1 LIFIFNINNMMS
13 STNANVDVNVNP
25 VNADVVKVTTFELLS
40 ECDLPEMF
48 KGWRNWSLQDIVR
61 ILKDMRSYGLGSV
74 VMGNIVLRKLLEAAA
89 DPNVPF
95 EVIEETVHT
104 TLETPVFCKKRNVLT
119 GFKTFGRQVVCD
131 FFKEFVKRG
140 IDDARYYELIYTILT
155 HRLHHTDF
163 PLGFAMSE
171 QDGFNDKVLAKLPSK
186 IQKQLKSYT
195 FYDDD
200 KDMDRRLCYSL
211 LTGESVAM

>member
-1 LIFIFNINNMMS
+1 MMS
-13 STNANVDVNVNP
+13 STSANVYVNVNP
-25 VNADVVKVTTFELLS
+25 VYADVIKVRFELLGES
-40 ECDLPEMF
+40 GEHGMF
-48 KGWRNWSLQDIVR
+48 KGWRNWSLHDIVR
-61 ILKDMRSYGLGSV
+61 ILKDMAKPGECHGLTAV
-74 VMGNIVLRKLLEAAA
+74 VMGNIVLPKLLEAAA

-104 TLETPVFCKKRNVLT
+104 VLETPVFCKQKSVLA
-119 GFKTFGRQVVCD
+119 GFKGFGRQTVCD

-140 IDDARYYELIYTILT
+140 MGDARYYELIYKMLT
-155 HRLHHTDF
+155 HRLNDSF

-195 FYDDD
+195 FYEDGEDT
-200 KDMDRRLCYSL
+200 DRRICYSL

>member
-1 LIFIFNINNMMS
+1 MS
-13 STNANVDVNVNP
+13 STSANVDTNVNQIN
-25 VNADVVKVTTFELLS
+25 VDVIKVTTVEELS
-40 ECDLPEMF
+40 ESDFPEMF
-48 KGWRNWSLQDIVR
+48 EGWENWSLQDIVR
-61 ILKDMRSYGLGSV
+61 ILKDMKSYGWGAV
-74 VMGNIVLRKLLEAAA
+74 VMGNIVFRKLLEAAA

-104 TLETPVFCKKRNVLT
+104 VLETPVFCKERSVLS
-119 GFKTFGRQVVCD
+119 GFKGFGRQAVCD

-140 IDDARYYELIYTILT
+140 MGDARYYELIYKMLT
-155 HRLHHTDF
+155 HRLNGSF

-195 FYDDD
+195 FH
-200 KDMDRRLCYSL
+200 KDHKNTDRRLCYSL
-211 LTGESVAM
+211 LTGESVGM

>member
-1 LIFIFNINNMMS
+1 MMS
-13 STNANVDVNVNP
+13 STSANVDTNVNQIN
-25 VNADVVKVTTFELLS
+25 VDVIKVTTVEELS
-40 ECDLPEMF
+40 KSDFPEMF
-48 KGWRNWSLQDIVR
+48 EGWENWSLQDIVR
-61 ILKDMRSYGLGSV
+61 ILKDMKSYGWGAV
-74 VMGNIVLRKLLEAAA
+74 VMGNIVFRKLLEAAA

-104 TLETPVFCKKRNVLT
+104 VLETPVFCKERSVLS
-119 GFKTFGRQVVCD
+119 GFKGFGRQAVCD

-140 IDDARYYELIYTILT
+140 MGDARYYELIYKMLT
-155 HRLHHTDF
+155 HRLNDSF

-195 FYDDD
+195 LYVDDED
-200 KDMDRRLCYSL
+200 TDSRLCYSL
-211 LTGESVAM
+211 LTGESVGM

>member
-1 LIFIFNINNMMS
+1 MIS
-13 STNANVDVNVNP
+13 STSANVDANINP
-25 VNADVVKVTTFELLS
+25 VYADVIQVRFELLGES
-40 ECDLPEMF
+40 GDHGMF

-61 ILKDMRSYGLGSV
+61 ILKYMAKPGECHGLTAV
-74 VMGNIVLRKLLEAAA
+74 VMGNIVLPKLLEAAA

-95 EVIEETVHT
+95 EVIEKTVHT
-104 TLETPVFCKKRNVLT
+104 VLETPVFCKERSVLS
-119 GFKTFGRQVVCD
+119 GFKGFGRQAVCD

-140 IDDARYYELIYTILT
+140 MGDARYYELIYKMLT
-155 HRLHHTDF
+155 HRLNGSF

-195 FYDDD
+195 FH
-200 KDMDRRLCYSL
+200 KDHKNTDRRLCYSL
-211 LTGESVAM
+211 LTGESVGM

>member
-1 LIFIFNINNMMS
+1 MMS
-13 STNANVDVNVNP
+13 STSANVDTNVNQIN
-25 VNADVVKVTTFELLS
+25 VDVIKVTTVEKLS
-40 ECDLPEMF
+40 ESDFPEMF
-48 KGWRNWSLQDIVR
+48 EGWENWSLQDIVR
-61 ILKDMRSYGLGSV
+61 ILKDMKSYGWGAV
-74 VMGNIVLRKLLEAAA
+74 VMGNIVFRKFLEAAA

-104 TLETPVFCKKRNVLT
+104 VLETPVFCKERSVLS
-119 GFKTFGRQVVCD
+119 GFKGFGRQAVCD

-140 IDDARYYELIYTILT
+140 MGDARYYELIYKMLT
-155 HRLHHTDF
+155 HRLNDSF

-195 FYDDD
+195 FH
-200 KDMDRRLCYSL
+200 KDHKNTDRRLCYSL
-211 LTGESVAM
+211 LTGESVGM

>member
-1 LIFIFNINNMMS
+1 MMS
-13 STNANVDVNVNP
+13 STSANVDTNVNQIN
-25 VNADVVKVTTFELLS
+25 VDVIKVTTVEELS
-40 ECDLPEMF
+40 ESDFPEMF
-48 KGWRNWSLQDIVR
+48 DGWENWSLQDIVR
-61 ILKDMRSYGLGSV
+61 ILKDMKSYGWGAV
-74 VMGNIVLRKLLEAAA
+74 VMGNIVFRKLLEAAA

-104 TLETPVFCKKRNVLT
+104 VLETPVFCKERSVLS
-119 GFKTFGRQVVCD
+119 GFKGFGRQAVCD

-140 IDDARYYELIYTILT
+140 MGDARYYELIYKMLT
-155 HRLHHTDF
+155 YRLNGSF

-195 FYDDD
+195 FH
-200 KDMDRRLCYSL
+200 KDHKNTDRRLCYSL
-211 LTGESVAM
+211 LTGESVGM